1 MISERALIVKRSV
14 NSISHISAKIFR
26 RTIKSH
32 FEKVSTD
39 YFGSWTFQLL
49 APKRAQCEPFT
60 PITRRYP
67 LSTSPDR
74 RPTLFDLHIAWTE
87 PVTHQA
93 PSNRS
98 LQQESKAPAPCRRL
112 LVKVVPYLG
121 LRPFSLPKSPF
132 PDCPPQS
139 LRLPSLAG
147 RGGCHLDMF
156 FEGSRLACK
165 V

>member
-14 NSISHISAKIFR
+14 NSLSRISAKTFR
-26 RTIKSH
+26 GTIKAH

-39 YFGSWTFQLL
+39 YVGSWTFQLR
-49 APKRAQCEPFT
+49 APERAQSEPFS

-74 RPTLFDLHIAWTE
+74 RPTLFDLHIAWTN
-87 PVTHQA
+87 PLTHQA
-93 PSNRS
+93 PYNRS
-98 LQQESKAPAPCRRL
+98 LQQESKAPAFRRRL
-112 LVKVVPYLG
+112 FAKVFPYLG

-132 PDCPPQS
+132 PDCQPQN
-139 LRLPSLAG
+139 LRLPSLAD
-147 RGGCHLDMF
+147 RGGGHMDMF